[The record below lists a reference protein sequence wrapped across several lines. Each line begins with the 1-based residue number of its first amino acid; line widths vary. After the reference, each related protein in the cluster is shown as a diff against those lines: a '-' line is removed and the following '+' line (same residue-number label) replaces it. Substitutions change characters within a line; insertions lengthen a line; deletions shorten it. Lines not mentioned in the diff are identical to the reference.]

1 MASPIE
7 DYALIGDGETA
18 GLVSRD
24 GSVDWLCVP
33 RFDSPACFAALLGGP
48 EHGRWRLAP
57 RDPVRVLRRCY
68 RDATLVL
75 ETEYETGT
83 GAITVVDCMPL
94 RTGPPVLVRQVLGR
108 RGMVPV
114 HMELVI
120 RYDYGSVV
128 PWVRRSA
135 RGIRAVAGPDA
146 LALYTDIPLRG
157 EGLTTVADFS
167 LSASDR
173 RSFTL
178 VWHPSHQPPP
188 APVEPEQ
195 AVRATEDWWKQWA
208 TRCTYQGPDR
218 DAVLRSLIAVKA
230 LIYTPTGSIV
240 AAPTTSLPERLGGL
254 RNWDYRF
261 CWVRDA
267 TFALYALVMG
277 GYLDEARAWR
287 EWLIRALA
295 GTPDQLQIMYGI
307 GGERRLTELE
317 LDWLPGYE
325 DSVPVRIGN
334 AAHAQF
340 QLDVFGEML
349 DAAYAADRAGL
360 EANPEGWRVITKL
373 MEHLESVWQEPDE
386 GIWEVRG
393 PRRHFTH
400 SKVMAWVAA
409 DRMVRL
415 SQTVRGNAPTDRWQI
430 LRAAIHDEVC
440 QHGFDPARNTFV
452 QSYGARELAT
462 SRCENERGQP
472 LVLA

>member
-1 MASPIE
+1 MVSPIE

-157 EGLTTVADFS
+157 EGLTTVSVEVREPIPKKPEVRHHVHMKDFRQW
-167 LSASDR
+167 LDARATPVQGTARDR
-173 RSFTL
+173 RAGDS
-178 VWHPSHQPPP
+178 
-188 APVEPEQ
+188 
-195 AVRATEDWWKQWA
+195 
-208 TRCTYQGPDR
+208 GR
-218 DAVLRSLIAVKA
+218 DSGDHR
-230 LIYTPTGSIV
+230 P
-240 AAPTTSLPERLGGL
+240 GG
-254 RNWDYRF
+254 D
-261 CWVRDA
+261 
-267 TFALYALVMG
+267 G
-277 GYLDEARAWR
+277 
-287 EWLIRALA
+287 A
-295 GTPDQLQIMYGI
+295 G
-307 GGERRLTELE
+307 RR
-317 LDWLPGYE
+317 
-325 DSVPVRIGN
+325 
-334 AAHAQF
+334 
-340 QLDVFGEML
+340 
-349 DAAYAADRAGL
+349 
-360 EANPEGWRVITKL
+360 
-373 MEHLESVWQEPDE
+373 
-386 GIWEVRG
+386 
-393 PRRHFTH
+393 
-400 SKVMAWVAA
+400 
-409 DRMVRL
+409 
-415 SQTVRGNAPTDRWQI
+415 
-430 LRAAIHDEVC
+430 
-440 QHGFDPARNTFV
+440 
-452 QSYGARELAT
+452 
-462 SRCENERGQP
+462 
-472 LVLA
+472 